1 VSDRAIGTGLCNGFR
16 EAPLKSAYRNC
27 CGSERLTGYSE
38 VIHLEVIHLDD
49 NRKLLSL
56 LKAVIA

>member
-1 VSDRAIGTGLCNGFR
+1 VSDCAIGTGLCNGFR

-38 VIHLEVIHLDD
+38 VIHLDD